1 MPAEAEDAANLPQA
15 SDARERA
22 HHDHRVEDGSNPAD
36 RLAAALD
43 GDDDVNDSELEA
55 VDHALASIT
64 LHEDLPGA
72 GSMGKGRALM
82 SLDEARAK
90 LSPDILKALADQFKG
105 SLTQMRH
112 LDERDQIF

>member
-22 HHDHRVEDGSNPAD
+22 HHDHLDEDGSNHAD

-55 VDHALASIT
+55 VDISV
-64 LHEDLPGA
+64 DNKSDWVSRMP
-72 GSMGKGRALM
+72 
-82 SLDEARAK
+82 
-90 LSPDILKALADQFKG
+90 
-105 SLTQMRH
+105 QMNLR
-112 LDERDQIF
+112 

>member
-1 MPAEAEDAANLPQA
+1 
-15 SDARERA
+15 
-22 HHDHRVEDGSNPAD
+22 
-36 RLAAALD
+36 
-43 GDDDVNDSELEA
+43 
-55 VDHALASIT
+55 
-64 LHEDLPGA
+64 
-72 GSMGKGRALM
+72 MGKGRALM